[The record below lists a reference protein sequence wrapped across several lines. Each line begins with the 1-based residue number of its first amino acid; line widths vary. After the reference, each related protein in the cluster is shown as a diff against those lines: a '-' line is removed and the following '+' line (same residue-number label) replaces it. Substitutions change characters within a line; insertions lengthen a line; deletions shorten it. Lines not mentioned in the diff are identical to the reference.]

1 MTARDEL
8 VRLIGIYTIDTSQ
21 WSPAGLADAI
31 LAAGFSKPA
40 WNKDMASA
48 PRDGTPVDCYD
59 AAIKGF
65 YRRLGPCRYVEK
77 FAVLWRTYRR
87 RQNHG
92 AKSGNPGGSH
102 E

>member
-1 MTARDEL
+1 MTAREELAEIIRDGRLCEDASDE
-8 VRLIGIYTIDTSQ
+8 I
-21 WSPAGLADAI
+21 ADAI
-31 LAAGFSKPA
+31 LAAGFARPA